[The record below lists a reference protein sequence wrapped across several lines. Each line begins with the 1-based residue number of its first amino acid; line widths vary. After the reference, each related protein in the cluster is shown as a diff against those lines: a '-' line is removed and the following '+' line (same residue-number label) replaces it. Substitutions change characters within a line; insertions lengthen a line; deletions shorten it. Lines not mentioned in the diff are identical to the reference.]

1 MKNNP
6 IEKIPLGLSMALS
19 NNPVAFTR
27 FANMTPKQQEE
38 IIEATHLIN
47 SKKEMREFVN
57 RIENHRFS

>member
-27 FANMTPKQQEE
+27 FASMTPKT
-38 IIEATHLIN
+38 AGGNNRSHSLDKF
-47 SKKEMREFVN
+47 KKRN
-57 RIENHRFS
+57 A